1 MTLRLSDESP
11 DAAELRVQD
20 ALARAEHGFANSL
33 ALIASVVAS
42 HNRRLPETETIPVRD
57 VKLALAKLS
66 ARIEAVASL
75 HRRLSVHPGDGVV
88 ELRTYLGQ
96 VIAALR
102 QAFDA
107 SDAEFIS
114 FDLQCESEL
123 PVKAA
128 GAMGLF
134 VLEAVTNSIRFA
146 AGTSIVVSLRR
157 GASNQWVLEVADGGP
172 GLPQGLDT
180 EAGRGSGLGLRHMR
194 SIARQLDADLSFAP
208 LTPGLRVRLVW
219 PAS

>member
-157 GASNQWVLEVADGGP
+157 GASNQWFPRLPTADRACLRGWIRKRAEGP
-172 GLPQGLDT
+172 GSGSDICAPSQG
-180 EAGRGSGLGLRHMR
+180 SW
-194 SIARQLDADLSFAP
+194 
-208 LTPGLRVRLVW
+208 TPTSVSLH
-219 PAS
+219 